1 METTPNI
8 SIIIPC
14 YNCGE
19 LVGDT
24 LKTLENQ
31 SYKDFEVICI
41 NDGSK
46 DDTLAVLNKW
56 QKESPLNIKV
66 IDQENSGVSITRN
79 RGIDAADGKY
89 ILFLDADDMYR
100 SDFIELLLNALEDS
114 GADVAYCRLS
124 RTYDTVFN
132 NEAYEPEYTV
142 KTCSEAMHDL
152 LYKMGSFGFYC
163 YLYRSEWLK
172 KENIRFVPDS
182 KFGEDREFIWK
193 YMCHCSNAAFVD
205 RILYW
210 YRPNMNSATRG
221 KASWRRTDSL
231 AAVRRVENYM
241 EEKGIAF
248 LESYRDYM
256 YARDMWAVA
265 KNFAAR
271 RDKELFNK
279 LCREFD
285 VKTCMKRT
293 AKDKKKLVSLA
304 SKLFLIHPMLFFYTI
319 AFSKFS

>member
-1 METTPNI
+1 METSPNI

-19 LVGDT
+19 LVGET

-31 SYKDFEVICI
+31 TYKDFEVICV

-56 QKESPLNIKV
+56 KQNSSLDMKV
-66 IDQENSGVSITRN
+66 LDQENSGVSVTRN
-79 RGIDAADGKY
+79 RGIDAANGRY
-89 ILFLDADDMYR
+89 ILFLDADDMYHP
-100 SDFIELLLNALEDS
+100 DFIKLLLNALEDS
-114 GADVAYCRLS
+114 DADVAYCRLS
-124 RTYDTVFN
+124 RDYDAVFN
-132 NEAYEPEYTV
+132 GKTFEQEYTV
-142 KTCSEAMHDL
+142 KTRSEAMHDL

-163 YLYRSEWLK
+163 YLYRGELLK

-182 KFGEDREFIWK
+182 KFGEDRELIWK
-193 YMCHCSNAAFVD
+193 YMCHCKNAAFVD
-205 RILYW
+205 KVLLW
-210 YRPNMNSATRG
+210 YRPNMNSATQG

-231 AAVRRVENYM
+231 AAVRRVESYM
-241 EEKGIAF
+241 AERKIEF

-271 RDKELFNK
+271 RDKELFNR

-293 AKDKKKLVSLA
+293 ARDKKKLVALA
-304 SKLFLIHPMLFFYTI
+304 SRLYLIHPMLFFY
-319 AFSKFS
+319 AVSFSKYS